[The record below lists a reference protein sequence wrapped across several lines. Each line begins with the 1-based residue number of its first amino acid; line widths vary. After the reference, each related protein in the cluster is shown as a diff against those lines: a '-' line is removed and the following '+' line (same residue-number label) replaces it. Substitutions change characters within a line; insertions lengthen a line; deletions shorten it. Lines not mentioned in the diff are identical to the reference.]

1 MENCVFFQFLKSE
14 DFLGGERFL
23 ENVAEFVEFLDF
35 VKIRRL
41 FRNWWRASR
50 KFCPFFESFDHI
62 ISSRSLQIFDK
73 NFNFQILRNFQ
84 QLFLQLQIP
93 NPIHSSTI
101 EPPFAKILL
110 NLISMF
116 IIAQILNSIQP
127 IPILHQHIKNIPF
140 TSHLTIDKYL
150 IGCSKV
156 IIYPTDIPYIINL
169 NLKLFHTEFF
179 PAFEYCLLNFVIQH
193 LI

>member
-1 MENCVFFQFLKSE
+1 MVCLLLFYFLFQFLENCVFFQFLKSE

-41 FRNWWRASR
+41 FRNRCCPSR

-73 NFNFQILRNFQ
+73 NFNFQILRNFW
-84 QLFLQLQIP
+84 QLLLQLQIP
-93 NPIHSSTI
+93 KRIHTLPI
-101 EPPFAKILL
+101 EPPFGKIPA

-116 IIAQILNSIQP
+116 IIAQILNGIQP

-150 IGCSKV
+150 IGCSYM

-169 NLKLFHTEFF
+169 NL
-179 PAFEYCLLNFVIQH
+179 
-193 LI
+193 